1 MKTQIFEFC
10 GCDVHKKMIE
20 VAWLDV
26 TGKDFLHGSF
36 ENTPE
41 GNRRL
46 WDECLRLGTTKL
58 AMESTSIYWRALYKV
73 CPDSITAMVFYSA
86 TIKLKTRP
94 KTDVKDAMWIARCLR
109 AGFIS
114 PSNIDLGK
122 ANEIKE
128 LCRLRNSFVEEITR
142 KKNVIHKVLD
152 EHQRKPS
159 TFSSSLNTHLA
170 LFAVTILSQGGTL
183 EDLKEQCPTVRIK
196 NSIEKKSEALK
207 TFLSPK
213 LPSEARLTLEFAL
226 RGLLERAQACS
237 EVDSQLAQSL
247 KEPSIRESLTILNSI
262 PGISGVSALHLL
274 FEIGRIDRFPSKRQI
289 VSWAGLCPRIY
300 SSGGKTSRG
309 RITKQ
314 GNVHVRRILF
324 QAARA
329 SLRAK
334 NNPLVAWY
342 RRLAARKP
350 GRLALVALARKL
362 LIIVYTLLNSRQT
375 FLCAPLKTE
384 VRVHSTAKKL
394 VKGLTSEPIAPL
406 LTILVDWL
414 DTPREFRDSLLG
426 IFDNMYSEV
435 RHKRGARS

>member
-20 VAWLDV
+20 VAWFDV

-36 ENTPE
+36 ENSPE

-46 WDECLRLGTTKL
+46 WEECLRLGTSKV
-58 AMESTSIYWRALYKV
+58 AMESTSIYWRALYKS
-73 CPDSITAMVFYSA
+73 CPESITVMVFNSS

-122 ANEIKE
+122 STEIKE
-128 LCRLRNSFVEEITR
+128 LCRLRNSIVEEITR

-152 EHQRKPS
+152 EFQRKPS
-159 TFSSSLNTHLA
+159 TFSSSISTHLA
-170 LFAVTILSQGGTL
+170 LYAVTVLAQGGTFN
-183 EDLKEQCPTVRIK
+183 DLKANCPTTRLRNAV
-196 NSIEKKSEALK
+196 EKKEKALK
-207 TFLSPK
+207 TFLTPA
-213 LPSEARLTLEFAL
+213 LPSEARLTLEIAL

-237 EVDSQLAQSL
+237 VIDSRLAQNL
-247 KEPSIRESLTILNSI
+247 KEPSIRESLSILNSI

-274 FEIGRIDRFPSKRQI
+274 FEIGRIDRFPSKSQI
-289 VSWAGLCPRIY
+289 TSWAGLCPRIY

-309 RITKQ
+309 HITKR

-334 NNPLVAWY
+334 NNPLKAWY

-350 GRLALVALARKL
+350 GRVAMVALARKL
-362 LIIVYTLLNSRQT
+362 LVIIYTLLKSRQN
-375 FLCAPLKTE
+375 FHSASLKTE

-394 VKGLTSEPIAPL
+394 VRGLTSEPIAPL
-406 LTILVDWL
+406 LTILVNWL

-426 IFDNMYSEV
+426 IFDSMYTEV
-435 RHKRGARS
+435 RQKRGARS

>member
-36 ENTPE
+36 ENSPE
-41 GNRRL
+41 GNRRF
-46 WDECLRLGTTKL
+46 WNECLRLGTTKV
-58 AMESTSIYWRALYKV
+58 AMESTSIYWRALYKS
-73 CPDSITAMVFYSA
+73 CPESMVAMVFNSA

-114 PSNIDLGK
+114 PSNVDLGK
-122 ANEIKE
+122 VNEIRE
-128 LCRLRNSFVEEITR
+128 LCRLRNSIVEEITR

-152 EHQRKPS
+152 EYQRKPS
-159 TFSSSLNTHLA
+159 TFSSSISTHLA
-170 LFAVTILSQGGTL
+170 LHTVTVLAQGGTFT
-183 EDLKEQCPTVRIK
+183 DLKANCHTTRLK
-196 NSIEKKSEALK
+196 NGVEKKQEALK
-207 TFLSPK
+207 TFLTPC
-213 LPSEARLTLEFAL
+213 LPSEARLTLEIAL

-237 EVDSQLAQSL
+237 VIDSQLAQNL
-247 KEPSIRESLTILNSI
+247 KEPSIRESLSILNSI

-274 FEIGRIDRFPSKRQI
+274 FEIGRIDRFPSKRHL

-309 RITKQ
+309 HITKR
-314 GNVHVRRILF
+314 GNAHVRRILF

-334 NNPLVAWY
+334 SNPLIAWY
-342 RRLAARKP
+342 RRLSARKP
-350 GRLALVALARKL
+350 GRVAMVALARKL
-362 LIIVYTLLNSRQT
+362 LVIIYTLLKSRQN
-375 FLCAPLKTE
+375 FRSAPLKTE

-426 IFDNMYSEV
+426 IFDSMYTEV
-435 RHKRGARS
+435 RHKRGAYS